1 MKHEKILT
9 ALWSCILSFLISM
22 ASIACLVTAFDMA
35 VELPRVMLWCG
46 IAAVGATACYI
57 LPLQLLPISVAAL
70 AGGYLWQE
78 GSLRLSIQSLL
89 FRISRQYNSVYGW
102 GTIRLNMYTADD
114 MEQTLWL
121 ALCFLGALIAMGVA
135 WSVCRRKTALA
146 GALPATVALAL
157 CFVTT
162 QTVPDVPWLYFFLF
176 ALLLL
181 MLTHT
186 VRRKEEAQGNRLS
199 FLAAL
204 PLALGLLLLFAAVP
218 QDRYAGQALAQD
230 MQTAVLES
238 PVVQAVFGDLTE
250 KGTSGSSVDIS
261 TVRLDHVGVRLRSQ
275 AQILQVAG
283 DFSGR
288 VYLRGR
294 ALDAY
299 DGISWTDSGDSY
311 ANLGRINQ
319 ALLEE
324 RGTVTVTTKY
334 AHRTRY
340 VPYYVS
346 EETAPSAMM
355 LLENADKLTEYAYAC
370 YQPRFE
376 QVKNRVF
383 DFDTGNYLHL
393 DAAVKKWA
401 EPLARQI
408 TQGEDSVYNQ
418 AQAIAEYVRKSATYD
433 LNTSRMPER
442 KKDFARWFLE
452 DSDTGYCIH
461 FATATTVLL
470 QAAGIPARY
479 VTGYTATVEAGQFDT
494 VRSEDAHAW
503 AEYWLPGFG
512 WTVLES
518 TPAAQEQAGQT
529 TETLQPI
536 PGDVLPP
543 DTHENSP
550 KTDPVILF
558 IVGVCVVF
566 AAALALLGRYFI
578 LHRRQRKKL
587 TQGTAQQ
594 QILQRWNMAACTAR
608 YLGEMPPQTLLEIAQ
623 KAKFS
628 QHTPTDE
635 DMAAL
640 DNYLSDNIR
649 RLKEKSLFHRLW
661 YKVILVLY

>member
-1 MKHEKILT
+1 MKHEKLFT
-9 ALWSCILSFLISM
+9 ALWSCFLSFLISM

-35 VELPRVMLWCG
+35 VELPRVLLWCS
-46 IAAVGATACYI
+46 IATVGATLCYL
-57 LPLQLLPISVAAL
+57 LPLQLLPISAAAL
-70 AGGYLWQE
+70 AGGYLWQQ
-78 GSLRLSIQSLL
+78 GSLRLSVQSLL
-89 FRISRQYNSVYGW
+89 FRISRQYNSVHGW

-121 ALCFLGALIAMGVA
+121 VLCFLGALIAMGVA
-135 WSVCRRKTALA
+135 WSVCRRKTAVA
-146 GALPATVALAL
+146 GALPAIVVLAL
-157 CFVTT
+157 CFVTA
-162 QTVPDVPWLYFFLF
+162 QTVPDIPWLYFLLF
-176 ALLLL
+176 AIVLL

-186 VRRKEEAQGNRLS
+186 VRRENEAQGNRLS
-199 FLAAL
+199 FLVAL

-218 QDRYAGQALAQD
+218 QDRYTGQALAQD
-230 MQTAVLES
+230 MQTAVLEN

-275 AQILQVAG
+275 AQILQAAG

-288 VYLRGR
+288 AYLRGR

-299 DGISWTDSGDSY
+299 DGISWTDSGSSY
-311 ANLGRINQ
+311 GNLGKINQ

-324 RGTVTVTTKY
+324 QGTLTISTKY
-334 AHRTRY
+334 IHRTKY
-340 VPYYVS
+340 LPYYVS
-346 EETAPSAMM
+346 EDTASGSVMF
-355 LLENADKLTEYAYAC
+355 LENKDKLTEYSYTCYA
-370 YQPRFE
+370 PRLE
-376 QVKNRVF
+376 PVKDTVF

-401 EPLARQI
+401 EPMAKQI
-408 TQGEDSVYNQ
+408 TQGETSVYGK
-418 AQAIAEYVRKSATYD
+418 AQAIARYVRNSATYD

-442 KKDFARWFLE
+442 KKDFAKWFLE

-518 TPAAQEQAGQT
+518 TPAAQEQTGESAEEGQPITDNPQMPDT
-529 TETLQPI
+529 TE
-536 PGDVLPP
+536 
-543 DTHENSP
+543 
-550 KTDPVILF
+550 KTPNAGFLYLPVIL
-558 IVGVCVVF
+558 IGLVLVAGL
-566 AAALALLGRYFI
+566 ALAGRY
-578 LHRRQRKKL
+578 LVLRSLQRKKL
-587 TQGTAQQ
+587 TRGTPQQ
-594 QILQRWNMAACTAR
+594 QILQRWNTAVRIAR
-608 YLGEMPPQTLLEIAQ
+608 YLGQMPPPALLEIAQ

-628 QHTPTDE
+628 QHTPTAE
-635 DMAAL
+635 DLETL
-640 DNYLSDNIR
+640 DTYLAETIR
-649 RLKEKSLFHRLW
+649 QLKAKNLFCRFY